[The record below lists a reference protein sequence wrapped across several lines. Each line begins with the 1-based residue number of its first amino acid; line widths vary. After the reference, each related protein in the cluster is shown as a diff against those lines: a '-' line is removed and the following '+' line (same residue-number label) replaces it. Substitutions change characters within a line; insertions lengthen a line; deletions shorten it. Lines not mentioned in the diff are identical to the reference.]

1 VNLRHGGKEMN
12 KVIII
17 GRISREP
24 EIKTVGESEKTV
36 MSFNIAVE
44 STHRNSNGEKEVD
57 FIPVSVWGKRAEA
70 LAEYMSKGRLVSV
83 SGRIHVRTYDD
94 KEGNRRYFTEVVAE
108 EVTLLD
114 FKKAQE
120 PKEEFAG

>member
-1 VNLRHGGKEMN
+1 MN